1 LYGNHYLIAHRTAQQ
16 HEAKPLYVLVV
27 MQYKLR
33 QVTVNFL
40 MVNNGTYLMKKS
52 YARESDEKALKA
64 VCQSECSCV
73 MTGG

>member
-1 LYGNHYLIAHRTAQQ
+1 
-16 HEAKPLYVLVV
+16 